1 MKIVIL
7 GSAHPFRGGLASYNE
22 RLALEYQR
30 EGHEVIIYTFSLQYP
45 SFLFPGKTQYS
56 ESPKPTDLDIRIRV
70 NSTNPLNWLSVG
82 NEIKNLKPDL
92 LIVKYW
98 LPFMGPCFGTICRI
112 VKRNRHTKIV
122 SILDNVVPHEPRVGD
137 VPFTKYFI
145 GGIDAAVA
153 MSQSVLDDF
162 KKFAPTKPVLLSP
175 HPAFDNFGERES
187 KEQAKQKLI
196 SDSTPEGIPTGQPV
210 LLFFGFI
217 RDYKGLDWLLQAI
230 AKLDVM
236 QLNFKLLVAGE
247 FYTDAQRYLDLIQQL
262 NLQDKVIL
270 HTHFI
275 NDEDVKHYFCAAD
288 MVVQPYK
295 HATQSGVT
303 QICYH
308 FERPMLVTRTGGLPE
323 IVPDGKVGYVV
334 EPNVDAISK
343 AIHDFYT
350 NNREEFFAS
359 NVTIEKQRFTWDKM
373 TKATFDAASR
383 VK

>member
-1 MKIVIL
+1 MSTVIIL

-30 EGHEVIIYTFSLQYP
+30 EGHDVVVYTFSLQYP

-56 ESPKPTDLDIRIRV
+56 ESPKPDYLDIRIRV

-98 LPFMGPCFGTICRI
+98 LPFMGPCFGSVCRL
-112 VKRNRHTKIV
+112 VKRNKHTRVV
-122 SILDNVVPHEPRVGD
+122 SILDNVVPHEPRAGD
-137 VPFTKYFI
+137 APFTKYFI

-162 KKFAPTKPVLLSP
+162 KRFAPAKPVLLSP

-187 KEQAKQKLI
+187 KERAKQHLKI
-196 SDSTPEGIPTGQPV
+196 DPHQPV

-230 AKLDVM
+230 AKIDVM
-236 QLNFKLLVAGE
+236 QLPFKLLIAGE

-334 EPNVDAISK
+334 EPNVDAISN
-343 AIHDFYT
+343 ALFDFYS
-350 NNREEFFAS
+350 NNREEFFTRNIA
-359 NVTIEKQRFTWDKM
+359 VEKQRFTWAKM
-373 TKATFDAASR
+373 TKSTFDAASL